1 MLKRYEDALMQRFD
15 AVAYKGFAFIEW
27 WELNAWYDMDRIS
40 KNVWRDLQARF
51 VEVAN
56 DEKADLYVY
65 EATGGLL
72 LVHSDAL
79 AKISSDGAKT
89 SVQN

>member
-40 KNVWRDLQARF
+40 KKR
-51 VEVAN
+51 
-56 DEKADLYVY
+56 
-65 EATGGLL
+65 
-72 LVHSDAL
+72 L
-79 AKISSDGAKT
+79 AGSAGTIRRSC
-89 SVQN
+89 Q